1 MIYYIGALELE
12 KGVCSCKLHTP
23 LLHLHL
29 NQIAEAY
36 R

>member
-1 MIYYIGALELE
+1 MIYYIGALE
-12 KGVCSCKLHTP
+12 KGVCSLQLHTP